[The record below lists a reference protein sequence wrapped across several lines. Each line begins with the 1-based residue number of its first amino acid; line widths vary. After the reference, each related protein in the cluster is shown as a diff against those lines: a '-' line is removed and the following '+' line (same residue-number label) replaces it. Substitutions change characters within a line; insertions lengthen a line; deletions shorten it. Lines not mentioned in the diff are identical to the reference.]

1 MGSSPDAVSAMPE
14 DHRIVNQTQPDGDET
29 MTQTMTNADVVRRGY
44 QAFNE
49 ADLETIDRLWAD
61 DVTWTTPGQ
70 STVAGTARGKDA
82 VLAQYGRY
90 GGETNGTFQ
99 AQLRTVFEGDDGRVV
114 GLHRNV
120 AERNGKQLDTDCCI
134 VFEVEDGRIKAGTEH
149 FFDLHNWDQF
159 WS

>member
-1 MGSSPDAVSAMPE
+1 
-14 DHRIVNQTQPDGDET
+14 
-29 MTQTMTNADVVRRGY
+29 MTTTMTNTDVVRRGY

-49 ADLETIDRLWAD
+49 ADIDTINRLWRA
-61 DVTWTTPGQ
+61 DVTWTTPGE

-90 GGETNGTFQ
+90 GGETAGTFQ
-99 AQLRTVFEGDDGRVV
+99 AQLHDVFEAEDGRVV

-120 AERNGKQLDTDCCI
+120 GERDGKQLDTMCCI
-134 VFEVEDGRIKAGTEH
+134 VFEIEDGQIKSGIEH
-149 FFDLHNWDQF
+149 FFDLYNWDQF

>member
-1 MGSSPDAVSAMPE
+1 
-14 DHRIVNQTQPDGDET
+14 
-29 MTQTMTNADVVRRGY
+29 MTETMTNADIVRRGY

-61 DVTWTTPGQ
+61 DVTWTTPGE

-90 GGETNGTFQ
+90 GGETGGTFR
-99 AQLRTVFEGDDGRVV
+99 ADLIEVFEGDDGRVI
-114 GLHRNV
+114 GLHHNSATRGS
-120 AERNGKQLDTDCCI
+120 RTLDTDCCL
-134 VFEVEDGRIKAGTEH
+134 VVEVRDGKIASGTEH

>member
-1 MGSSPDAVSAMPE
+1 VS
-14 DHRIVNQTQPDGDET
+14 QTSE
-29 MTQTMTNADVVRRGY
+29 MTNADVVRRGY

-49 ADLETIDRLWAD
+49 ADIDTIVEMWAD
-61 DVTWTTPGQ
+61 DATWTTPGT
-70 STVAGTARGKDA
+70 SSVAGTARGKDA

-90 GGETNGTFQ
+90 GGETNGTLQ
-99 AQLRTVFEGDDGRVV
+99 AQLIAVFESDDGRVV

-120 AERNGKQLDTDCCI
+120 GERNGKQLDTECCI
-134 VFEVEDGRIKAGTEH
+134 VFEVADGKVKSGTEH